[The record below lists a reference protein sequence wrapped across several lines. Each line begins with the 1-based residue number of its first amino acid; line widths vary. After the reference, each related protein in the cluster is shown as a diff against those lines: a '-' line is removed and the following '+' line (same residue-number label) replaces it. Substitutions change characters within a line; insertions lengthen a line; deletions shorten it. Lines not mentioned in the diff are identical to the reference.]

1 MEELQPAF
9 DRNVQCLYCNHKFTT
24 KKIRSRFIKVT
35 NYDSDFRP
43 NYANNQANALYYNIS
58 VCPSCGF
65 SFSDDFTKYFAPGT
79 RQLIQE
85 RVASK
90 WIATDYS
97 GERTADDAINAYK
110 LAGYCATLKKEKH
123 ISIAGI
129 FLRIAWL
136 YREKGEH
143 EQEQRFLKL
152 ARHEYMESYSTDDFK
167 GTQVSE
173 VRLLY
178 LAGELSTRIGDI
190 PAAMK
195 YFSLVIEKQKQTV
208 ETKLIDMAKE
218 RWQEI
223 RDTKKLSEATN

>member
-9 DRNVQCLYCNHKFTT
+9 DRNVECIYCNHKFTT

-35 NYDSDFRP
+35 GYDSDFRP
-43 NYANNQANALYYNIS
+43 QYTNSGTNALFYNIS
-58 VCPSCGF
+58 VCAQCGF

-79 RQLIQE
+79 RELIQE
-85 RVASK
+85 RITSK
-90 WIATDYS
+90 WNPTDYS
-97 GERTADDAINAYK
+97 GERTAEDAIKAYK
-110 LAGYCATLKKEKH
+110 LAGFCATLKKEKH
-123 ISIAGI
+123 ITIAGI

-136 YREKGEH
+136 YREKEDH

-152 ARHEYMESYSTDDFK
+152 ARHEYLESYTTDDFK

-190 PAAMK
+190 PAAVK
-195 YFSLVIEKQKQTV
+195 YFSMVIEKQKQTV
-208 ETKLIDMAKE
+208 ETKLVDMAKE

-223 RDTKKLSEATN
+223 REKQKQ